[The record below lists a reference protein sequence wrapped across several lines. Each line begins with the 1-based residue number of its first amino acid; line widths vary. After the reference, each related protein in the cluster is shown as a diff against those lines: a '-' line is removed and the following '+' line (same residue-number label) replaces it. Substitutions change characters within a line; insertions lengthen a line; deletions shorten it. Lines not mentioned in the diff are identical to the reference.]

1 MLKINKMI
9 LILFFIGISLIYY
22 TIVHSVNISNRL
34 IGTYQCEESIRLSMI
49 FDSDHSFYIS
59 DYENNVFKKG
69 TVEKQTEHIY
79 FLSNDEREE
88 NYLQNQSI
96 TYQKMSF
103 EVIINQKKLKFKKI
117 SDVPIFTPEIEI
129 LLEK

>member
-1 MLKINKMI
+1 MLKIKKMI

-22 TIVHSVNISNRL
+22 KIVHSVNISNRL

>member
-1 MLKINKMI
+1 ML
-9 LILFFIGISLIYY
+9 
-22 TIVHSVNISNRL
+22 
-34 IGTYQCEESIRLSMI
+34 
-49 FDSDHSFYIS
+49 SFYIS

>member
-1 MLKINKMI
+1 MLKNKKMI

>member
-1 MLKINKMI
+1 MLKIKKMI
-9 LILFFIGISLIYY
+9 LILCFIGISLIYY

>member
-1 MLKINKMI
+1 MLTNKKMI

-59 DYENNVFKKG
+59 DYIMKKFILH
-69 TVEKQTEHIY
+69 TPPAQQI
-79 FLSNDEREE
+79 
-88 NYLQNQSI
+88 
-96 TYQKMSF
+96 
-103 EVIINQKKLKFKKI
+103 KI
-117 SDVPIFTPEIEI
+117 VKIFHF
-129 LLEK
+129 

>member
-1 MLKINKMI
+1 MLKIKKII
-9 LILFFIGISLIYY
+9 LILFLMGISLIYY

-59 DYENNVFKKG
+59 DYDNNVFKKG

>member
-1 MLKINKMI
+1 MLKIKKMI

-69 TVEKQTEHIY
+69 TDEKQTEHIY